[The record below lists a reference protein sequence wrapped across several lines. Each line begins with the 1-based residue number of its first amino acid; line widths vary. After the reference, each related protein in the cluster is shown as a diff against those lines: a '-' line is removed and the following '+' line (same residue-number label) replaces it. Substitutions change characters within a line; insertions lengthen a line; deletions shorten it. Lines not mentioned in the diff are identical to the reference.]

1 MLPTFPLCNKTCVLE
16 VSTYYSMII
25 DYRFLF
31 QELVTLS
38 AFLQYC
44 EKMLDSIKESSD
56 TKFELFTKSY
66 AISIVRHKTPCCCN
80 MKVFPV
86 NFYAKMAFH
95 HYKKGDASKNQV
107 QK

>member
-1 MLPTFPLCNKTCVLE
+1 
-16 VSTYYSMII
+16 MII

-66 AISIVRHKTPCCCN
+66 AISIVRQAQNIMLLQCERLLFQNGISPLQ
-80 MKVFPV
+80 
-86 NFYAKMAFH
+86 
-95 HYKKGDASKNQV
+95 KGDASKNQV
-107 QK
+107 QKLIWRYIEFVIKCIS